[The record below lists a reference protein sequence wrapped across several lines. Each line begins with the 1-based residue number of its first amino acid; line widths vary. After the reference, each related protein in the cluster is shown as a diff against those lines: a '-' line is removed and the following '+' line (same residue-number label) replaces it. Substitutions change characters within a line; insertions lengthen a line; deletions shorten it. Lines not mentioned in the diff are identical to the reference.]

1 MGDEKT
7 GQRIWESIYENQKQI
22 NKVPQSEL
30 FTFLLTHFSG
40 ETEKKELLEIGCG
53 VGNNLLFAA
62 FRLGM
67 KVTGIDYSSKAIEMA
82 KEVFLNY
89 SIPHED
95 LLPMDASSMTFE
107 DDTFD
112 SVIDRAALQH
122 NRFETSKTIVNEVHR
137 VLKKGGGYYFT
148 ATSQDHLLF
157 NQGESIGE
165 GSYFS
170 DHNEGVRH
178 FFSNHQILEL
188 LEGKFQIVKW
198 HKMEDY
204 NVLENVRI
212 AVIHHVGCIKI

>member
-137 VLKKGGGYYFT
+137 VLKKGG
-148 ATSQDHLLF
+148 
-157 NQGESIGE
+157 
-165 GSYFS
+165 
-170 DHNEGVRH
+170 VRRTPK
-178 FFSNHQILEL
+178 NGPV
-188 LEGKFQIVKW
+188 GK
-198 HKMEDY
+198 
-204 NVLENVRI
+204 L
-212 AVIHHVGCIKI
+212 